1 MARNPRPNPYVGPRS
16 FNRGEL
22 LFGRD
27 REVADLSGLLIA
39 ERIVLLHS
47 PSGAGKTSL
56 LQAMLIP
63 RLEQRGFH
71 VLPPMRVSLEAAHPH
86 NFTAQQHAPQHTP
99 TSARSPSEAA
109 AGHSLPNRYILSA
122 LLALEESQPPAQ
134 QIPLEQLATLS
145 LHDYLHQR
153 SGDVQEDIVLIF
165 DQFEEILTIDPTDE
179 AARNAFFEQLGEALR
194 PPRRTARTGSPRRE
208 FWALFSMR
216 EEFIAGLDPY
226 SRHVPTRF
234 RNTFRLDLLG
244 LAAAQQAIRQPA
256 IRAGV
261 AFEESAAQ
269 RMLDDLRRVRVQQP
283 DGSTLEQLGS
293 VVEPV
298 QLQVVCYRIW
308 AGLEPDDTAI
318 TVSDVTA
325 LGDVTQT
332 LGDYYDEQVGLIA
345 GLHAIREQQMRE
357 WFDTQLITDAGLRGQ
372 VLQEQQAT
380 AGLPNPVIAD
390 LIDARLVRA
399 EKRRGV
405 VWYELTHDRLIDPVR
420 ERNQVW
426 YARSLNIL
434 QRQAALWERENRQV
448 GLLLTGGDLREAER
462 WATDHPDQLAPVQRD
477 FLLASQELRARQRSE
492 RRRNRAIAVLAM
504 LASGFALLALFL
516 YLQLLERGRTTMRVG
531 ANAAQVQNLYLLKQQ
546 EYVSLQR
553 TALNSHDPTL
563 RANVLQD
570 VALVGTDIALIA
582 GTATVVRAT
591 EMLYMAEFTDALRV
605 APEATDIRIAGDAT
619 ATAWARATRTAT
631 PTPTPTGTGNRTP
644 TRQATLGTLNV
655 SPTPLPP
662 TRTPTSLAQMSPATP
677 TEPTR
682 PAFVPLPTPTEPA
695 AVIPA
700 IPPLTT
706 RVPTEPPVLPPTEPP
721 IIVLPPTPAPT
732 EVPEPTA
739 TPIPAPTATQPPPP
753 PDTATPAPTDTPEPT
768 LEPTATPRRSGG
780 GGGGGTRPP
789 SPPATATPPI
799 PTATDDPAVG
809 MPTATDA
816 PSSTPTPTDAPTPT
830 ATDATLATATDAP
843 SSTPTPTDA
852 PTPTATDLTLP
863 TPTDVPLATPTD
875 LPLPTPT
882 DRPSPL

>member
-86 NFTAQQHAPQHTP
+86 NFTAQQHAPQHAP
-99 TSARSPSEAA
+99 TSTRSPSEAA
-109 AGHSLPNRYILSA
+109 AVHDLPNRYILSA

-145 LHDYLHQR
+145 LHDYVHQR
-153 SGDVQEDIVLIF
+153 SADVQEDIVLIF

-256 IRAGV
+256 SRAGV
-261 AFEESAAQ
+261 AFEQSAAQ
-269 RMLDDLRRVRVQQP
+269 RILDDLRRVRVQQP

-318 TVSDVTA
+318 TVSHVTA
-325 LGDVTQT
+325 LGDVTHT
-332 LGDYYDEQVGLIA
+332 LGDYYDEQVGLLA
-345 GLHAIREQQMRE
+345 GMHAIREQQMRE

-420 ERNQVW
+420 ERNQAW

-434 QRQAALWERENRQV
+434 QRQAALWEREDRQA

-462 WATDHPDQLAPVQRD
+462 WATDYPDQLAPVQRD

-546 EYVSLQR
+546 EYLSLQQ
-553 TALNSHDPTL
+553 TALNSTDPTL
-563 RANVLQD
+563 RADVLQD
-570 VALVGTDIALIA
+570 VALVATDVALIA

-591 EMLYMAEFTDALRV
+591 EMLYIAEFTDALRI
-605 APEATDIRIAGDAT
+605 APEATRIRIAGDAT

-631 PTPTPTGTGNRTP
+631 PTPTPTDAGNRQEPRPTLPIQAERSTSTPDPRERRTP

-655 SPTPLPP
+655 PPTPLPP
-662 TRTPTSLAQMSPATP
+662 TRTPTPLAQLPPATP
-677 TEPTR
+677 TEPT
-682 PAFVPLPTPTEPA
+682 PLAFVPPPTPTEPA
-695 AVIPA
+695 AVIPT

-706 RVPTEPPVLPPTEPP
+706 LVPTEPPVLPPTEPP

-732 EVPEPTA
+732 EVPEPTV
-739 TPIPAPTATQPPPP
+739 TPIPAPTATPEPTDTPPPP
-753 PDTATPAPTDTPEPT
+753 PDTATPTETP
-768 LEPTATPRRSGG
+768 EPTATPRRSGG
-780 GGGGGTRPP
+780 GGGGRTRPS

-799 PTATDDPAVG
+799 PTATNDPAVG
-809 MPTATDA
+809 VPTPTDVPLATPTDAPIPTATDA
-816 PSSTPTPTDAPTPT
+816 PLPTPT
-830 ATDATLATATDAP
+830 ALPLA
-843 SSTPTPTDA
+843 
-852 PTPTATDLTLP
+852 TPTAL
-863 TPTDVPLATPTD
+863 PLATPTD

-882 DRPSPL
+882 L